1 MTVNELITQ
10 LEEVENKGL
19 QVFAWSSESDTSKIV
34 SIEETDERI
43 DINLGAQ
50 INDWYYICRWY
61 KIKL

>member
-1 MTVNELITQ
+1 MTVNELIAQ

-43 DINLGAQ
+43 DINLGTQ
-50 INDWYYICRWY
+50 INDQ
-61 KIKL
+61 